1 MSPPLTTMRITE
13 RYYNVKD
20 LEVLTSV
27 MTSKLPDD
35 YETYITEEER
45 LKIVNLLKD
54 TKLHDDG
61 YRYKVITFSKKQYG
75 KLRYGR
81 VIADMDNDGKY
92 VESLQNMW
100 KFVRK
105 VASGANIIGFDM
117 ENSQPRILKQ
127 LCERYC
133 PTSKLNHLTAYVSH
147 RDNIRNQI
155 KNHYRVNS
163 GAAKELI
170 VRLCFGGSISEW
182 RKDNGIDDSVSE
194 MPLVEGL
201 HMEVDHIMKVL
212 APHFKGF
219 EKAQQVFAWR
229 VENEPQ
235 KMEGKVK
242 CRSSL
247 AMYLQNIEG
256 DIILSMNRAL
266 NNMGIEVLTPIHD
279 EINVE
284 ATDYVLENSNDIIEK
299 LQAAVSVETSFDIK
313 LKVEDYKMD
322 DESRKIL
329 DAHRQ
334 YVNANTVEDPFA
346 KGYSSVKEI
355 FERIAFML
363 KDTVEYAF
371 LKSSGDIQIVKKK
384 DFKDRFEDW
393 SYMEVKR
400 KKNGETYTE
409 QMPFIDKWLKDPE
422 KRYHTHLDMIPPP
435 LKAPDGVYNI
445 WKGYDIERS
454 KVDPKDP
461 SRVFD
466 LIKVLCNHDM
476 NAYEYVVDWIAQMF
490 QSPAVKTG
498 TAICFKSKQGA
509 GKGSLYKILEKMM
522 GSLCNETADP
532 LQTIFGS
539 HGNLHIGKIFVAID
553 ETGSGDTCKVLGKLK
568 NIITSDKTT
577 YNEKGLKQVVVSN
590 FTRFMFTTNNSIP
603 ISVDGKDDRRYCII
617 ECSSELIGPQN
628 SGFWNKFYDEVV
640 NDEGVIRGFY
650 DALMIRDI
658 SGRNWRDIPDTE
670 LRQEVIDVSTHPI
683 VFWFDMFIRSHPID
697 QRWTPTQLFESYR
710 LYCSEHGINS
720 CKNVKSFGIS
730 FRDHIAFDECGIEK
744 TKTKHGMAYEINRQ
758 RSFEWLK
765 RNNYTDFED
774 LMVVGEDEDEDD
786 C

>member
-147 RDNIRNQI
+147 RDHIRNQI

-235 KMEGKVK
+235 KMQGKVR

-266 NNMGIEVLTPIHD
+266 NNMGVEVLTPIHD

-284 ATDYVLENSNDIIEK
+284 ASDYVLENSNDIIEK
-299 LQAAVSVETSFDIK
+299 LQAAVSADTSFDIK

-322 DESRKIL
+322 DEVLAML
-329 DAHRQ
+329 DAHRP
-334 YVNANTVEDPFA
+334 YVIVDTLDDLFA
-346 KGYSSVKEI
+346 KGYTIVKEE
-355 FERIAFML
+355 FERNAFML
-363 KDTVEYAF
+363 RDTVEYAF
-371 LKSSGDIQIVKKK
+371 VKSTGDIAIVKKK

-400 KKNGETYTE
+400 KKNGESCTE
-409 QMPFIDKWLKDPE
+409 QMPFVDKWLKDPE
-422 KRYHTHLDMIPPP
+422 KLYHTHLDMIPPP
-435 LKAPDGVYNI
+435 LKAPNGVYNI

-509 GKGSLYKILEKMM
+509 GKGSLYKILENMM
-522 GSLCNETADP
+522 GSLCSETADP
-532 LQTIFGS
+532 LQTIFGT
-539 HGNLHIGKIFVAID
+539 HGNLHIGKIFVAVD

-603 ISVDGKDDRRYCII
+603 ISLDGKDDRRYCII
-617 ECSSELIGPQN
+617 ECSSELCKL
-628 SGFWNKFYDEVV
+628 SEFWNDFYNEVV

-650 DALMIRDI
+650 DALMMRDI
-658 SGRNWRDIPDTE
+658 SGRNWMKLPDTE

-697 QRWTPTQLFESYR
+697 QRWTPSQLFDSYR
-710 LYCSEHGINS
+710 SYCAEHGIDS
-720 CKNVKSFGIS
+720 CKNAKSFGIS

-744 TKTKHGMAYEINRQ
+744 TRTMHGMSYEIDRQ

-765 RNNYTDFED
+765 RNNYTDFES
-774 LMVVGEDEDEDD
+774 LAIIETEEGD

>member
-1 MSPPLTTMRITE
+1 MSPPLTTMQISE
-13 RYYNVKD
+13 RYYNIDD
-20 LEVLTSV
+20 LDVLVNVT
-27 MTSKLPDD
+27 TNKLPND
-35 YETYITEEER
+35 YDTYITEEER

-61 YRYKVITFSKKQYG
+61 YRYKRLTFSKKQYG

-81 VIADMDNDGKY
+81 VIADMDKDGKY

-105 VASGANIIGFDM
+105 VASGDNIIGFDM

-127 LCERYC
+127 LCDRYF
-133 PTSKLNHLTAYVSH
+133 PTAKLNHLTAYVNH

-155 KNHYRVNS
+155 KCHYRVNS

-182 RKDNGIDDSVSE
+182 RKDSGIDDSVAE

-235 KMEGKVK
+235 KMQGKVR

-266 NNMGIEVLTPIHD
+266 INMGIDVLTPIHD

-284 ATDYVLENSNDIIEK
+284 ASDYVHENSSDIIEN
-299 LQAAVSVETSFDIK
+299 LQAAVLADTSFDIK

-322 DESRKIL
+322 DEARKIL

-334 YVNANTVEDPFA
+334 YVNTSAVDDPFA
-346 KGYSSVKEI
+346 KGYSSVKEE
-355 FERIAFML
+355 FEKIAFML
-363 KDTVEYAF
+363 RDTVEYAF
-371 LKSSGDIQIVKKK
+371 VKSSGDIQIVKKK

-393 SYMEVKR
+393 SYMEVKQ
-400 KKNGETYTE
+400 KKSGETCTE
-409 QMPFIDKWLKDPE
+409 QVPFIDKWLKDPE
-422 KRYHTHLDMIPPP
+422 KRYHTHLDLIPPP
-435 LKAPDGVYNI
+435 LKAPNEVYNL
-445 WKGYDIERS
+445 WKGFDIERS
-454 KVDPKDP
+454 KVAPKNP
-461 SRVFD
+461 SRVFE

-490 QSPAVKTG
+490 QFPAVKTG

-509 GKGSLYKILEKMM
+509 GKGSLYNILQKMM

-532 LQTIFGS
+532 LQTIFGT
-539 HGNLHIGKIFVAID
+539 HGNIHIGKVFVAID

-568 NIITSDKTT
+568 NIITSDKTI

-590 FTRFMFTTNNSIP
+590 FTRFMFTTNNSVP
-603 ISVDGKDDRRYCII
+603 ISLDGKDDRRYCIV
-617 ECSSELIGPQN
+617 ECSSELCKK
-628 SGFWNKFYDEVV
+628 SEFWNSFYDEVV

-650 DALMIRDI
+650 DALMGRDI
-658 SGRNWRDIPDTE
+658 SGRNWMKLPDTE

-683 VFWFDMFIRSHPID
+683 VFWFDIFIRSNPIE
-697 QRWTPTQLFESYR
+697 QRWTPIQLYDGYRSY
-710 LYCSEHGINS
+710 CTEHGINS
-720 CKNVKSFGIS
+720 CRNVKSFGIS

-744 TKTKHGMAYEINRQ
+744 VRTNRGMAYEIDRQ
-758 RSFEWLK
+758 RSFDWLK

-774 LMVVGEDEDEDD
+774 LMMIGEDEDD